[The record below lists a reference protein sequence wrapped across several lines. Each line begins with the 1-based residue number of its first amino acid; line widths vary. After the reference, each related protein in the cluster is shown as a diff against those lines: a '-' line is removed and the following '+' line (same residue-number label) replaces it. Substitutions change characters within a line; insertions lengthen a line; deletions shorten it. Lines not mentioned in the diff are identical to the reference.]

1 MKKES
6 NSFRNNDS
14 DAMNSEISK
23 DHQDDFLEEVGNEE
37 SSQIQEDVERDK
49 TKEDEGFLEETEHEN
64 NARSLEKK
72 CDEYFSKMQRVAADF
87 ENYKKRV
94 SKERETTYVDAL
106 AEAVLAFLP
115 VIDNFERALKTSS
128 NGEDE
133 SFRKGIE
140 MLFKQFGESF
150 KKLGIQEIETRGR
163 KFDPEF
169 HNAVMHVEDE
179 NFGDAQIIEE
189 FQKGYI
195 LGEKVIRHSMVK
207 VAN

>member
-1 MKKES
+1 VKKDTKSTYKE
-6 NSFRNNDS
+6 DPK
-14 DAMNSEISK
+14 AI
-23 DHQDDFLEEVGNEE
+23 HQDVEKENQDDILEEEQEKTFQSTGDDQEKEIPKGEEE
-37 SSQIQEDVERDK
+37 SS
-49 TKEDEGFLEETEHEN
+49 EETENNNKVEN
-64 NARSLEKK
+64 LEKK
-72 CDEYFSKMQRVAADF
+72 CQEYLSKMQRVAADF

-94 SKERETTYVDAL
+94 SKERESTYVDAL

-115 VIDNFERALKTSS
+115 VIDNFERALNIPPK
-128 NGEDE
+128 GEDE

-150 KKLGIQEIETRGR
+150 KKLGVKEIETLGK

-179 NFGDAQIIEE
+179 TYGEGEIIEE
-189 FQKGYI
+189 FQKGYV